1 MRSGK
6 LLEEGAPNDLLE
18 KYNKPNLEEVFL
30 GLCMKD
36 GDIETASSRESR
48 KNRSPIVKKPLV
60 NSSSKNEESLIA
72 KFDDNKSNGGVQ
84 IVNNGAIKH
93 NNNHKKM

>member
-1 MRSGK
+1 
-6 LLEEGAPNDLLE
+6 
-18 KYNKPNLEEVFL
+18 
-30 GLCMKD
+30 MK
-36 GDIETASSRESR
+36 
-48 KNRSPIVKKPLV
+48 NPLV
-60 NSSSKNEESLIA
+60 NSTSKNEESLIA